1 MLSDR
6 GVCISSGSSCSKG
19 RASHVLRAMRLPPAR
34 IDSALRISFGP
45 ESTREDID
53 ALLAGLEEVAA
64 RLRK

>member
-1 MLSDR
+1 MCCGPCACR
-6 GVCISSGSSCSKG
+6 R
-19 RASHVLRAMRLPPAR
+19 RAST
-34 IDSALRISFGP
+34 SALRISFGP